1 MPVRTVPAAI
11 SLYLR
16 AVSVVLLG
24 GAGFVACTVN
34 DASESGGFVG
44 PADPSPEPPRGDGVA
59 SSGGTGA
66 SSGAGTGVSNGGDTG
81 ASSGAGGGGGGGD
94 GPADPPPV
102 PSPGE
107 DAGAPTAF
115 TCEGLDSS
123 QPVVLYVSSDD
134 SNSMSSPVH
143 ARELI
148 RAGFAPEPWQV
159 RTYEFLNYYRID
171 YAAPDEGELRVEP
184 QIEPGE
190 EAGTYTLQIGV
201 RAFDPPAPRRPVA
214 VTFVL
219 DTSGSMEGEP
229 MDRERATVRAV
240 AASLSEGDVV
250 NMVTWNTTNS
260 VILSGHVV
268 SGPDDPALLEAAD
281 ALSASGGTDLENGL
295 RVGYQL
301 AQEHYEEGRI
311 NRVILVSDGG
321 ANVGVTS
328 ADLIAR
334 HAEDADK
341 EAIYL
346 VGVGTGPAVGYN
358 DRLMDVVTDKG
369 RGAYVYLDD
378 VEEAFHMF
386 RDRFDEVLEVAA
398 RGVQVELTLPWYFKM
413 EKFYGE
419 EYSTDPQ
426 EVEPQH
432 LAPGDAM
439 IFNQLVRGC
448 DPGVISDADA
458 VTVRARW
465 QTPLTHE
472 PKEASH
478 EATLA
483 ELVAGSKEQ
492 LVKGKA
498 IVAYAE
504 ALKSSSPEAL
514 HAARDQVLAANPG
527 GDPELD
533 EIAEL
538 IALHPLY

>member
-1 MPVRTVPAAI
+1 MRTVPVAI
-11 SLYLR
+11 SLCLH
-16 AVSVVLLG
+16 AVSAVLLG
-24 GAGFVACTVN
+24 GAGLAAC
-34 DASESGGFVG
+34 SGGDAADSG
-44 PADPSPEPPRGDGVA
+44 GLLGNQDPAPEPPRSDGIGSTGAGVG
-59 SSGGTGA
+59 STGTGFGSA
-66 SSGAGTGVSNGGDTG
+66 
-81 ASSGAGGGGGGGD
+81 GAGGGSSVD
-94 GPADPPPV
+94 GSQAEPPPE
-102 PSPGE
+102 PLPGE
-107 DAGAPTAF
+107 DAGAPPAF

-123 QPVVLYVSSDD
+123 QPVVLYVSADD

-143 ARELI
+143 ARELL
-148 RAGFAPEPWQV
+148 RGGLGPEPWQV

-184 QIEPGE
+184 QLEPGE

-201 RAFDPPAPRRPVA
+201 RAFDPPAQRRPVA

-219 DTSGSMEGEP
+219 DTSGSMAGEP
-229 MDRERATVRAV
+229 MAREKATVRAV

-250 NMVTWNTTNS
+250 NMVTWNTENS

-281 ALSASGGTDLENGL
+281 ELSASGGTDLESGL
-295 RVGYQL
+295 RVGYGL
-301 AQEHYEEGRI
+301 AQEHYEADRI

-346 VGVGTGPAVGYN
+346 VGVGAGAAPGYN
-358 DRLMDVVTDKG
+358 DRLMDTVTDKG

-378 VEEAFHMF
+378 VDEAFHMF
-386 RDRFDEVLEVAA
+386 RDRFDEVMEVAA

-419 EYSTDPQ
+419 EYSTNPE

-448 DPGVISDADA
+448 DPGVINDADA
-458 VTVRARW
+458 LTVRARW

-472 PKEASH
+472 PKEASRQ
-478 EATLA
+478 ATLA
-483 ELVAGSKEQ
+483 ELTAGSKEQ

-504 ALKSSSPEAL
+504 ALKSNSSEAL
-514 HAARDQVLAANPG
+514 RAAREQVLAANPG

-538 IALHPLY
+538 IALHPQY

>member
-1 MPVRTVPAAI
+1 MSAA
-11 SLYLR
+11 
-16 AVSVVLLG
+16 LLA
-24 GAGFVACTVN
+24 GAGVAACSAGDAADQPGGFVA
-34 DASESGGFVG
+34 SEG
-44 PADPSPEPPRGDGVA
+44 PSPEPPRDHSVP
-59 SSGGTGA
+59 
-66 SSGAGTGVSNGGDTG
+66 SSGAGTSVGAGAGPGVGTST
-81 ASSGAGGGGGGGD
+81 GAGGGGGGAPVD
-94 GPADPPPV
+94 GAQAEPPPE
-102 PSPGE
+102 PLPGE
-107 DAGAPTAF
+107 DAGAPPAF

-123 QPVVLYVSSDD
+123 KPVVLYVSADD

-143 ARELI
+143 VRELL
-148 RAGFAPEPWQV
+148 RAGFAPEPWHV

-171 YAAPDEGELRVEP
+171 YEAPDEGELRVEP

-201 RAFDPPAPRRPVA
+201 RAFDPPAPRRPIA

-219 DTSGSMEGEP
+219 DTSGSMEGDP
-229 MDRERATVRAV
+229 MEREKATVRAV

-311 NRVILVSDGG
+311 NRVILISDGR

-328 ADLIAR
+328 ADLIAL
-334 HAEDADK
+334 HAEDADR

-346 VGVGTGPAVGYN
+346 VGVGTGPALGYN
-358 DRLMDVVTDKG
+358 DGLMDTVTDEG

-378 VEEAFHMF
+378 VDEAFHMF
-386 RDRFDEVLEVAA
+386 RDRFDEVMEVAA

-419 EYSTDPQ
+419 EYSTDPD

-448 DPGVISDADA
+448 DPGVIQDADPL
-458 VTVRARW
+458 TVRARW

-472 PKEASH
+472 PKEASR

-483 ELVAGSKEQ
+483 ELVAGSKAQ

-504 ALKSSSPEAL
+504 ALKSGSSEAL
-514 HAARDQVLAANPG
+514 RAAREQALAANPG
-527 GDPELD
+527 GDAELD

-538 IALHPLY
+538 IALHPMY

>member
-1 MPVRTVPAAI
+1 MRTVPAAI

-34 DASESGGFVG
+34 DASEPGGFVG
-44 PADPSPEPPRGDGVA
+44 PADPTPEPPRGDGVV

-66 SSGAGTGVSNGGDTG
+66 SSGAGTG
-81 ASSGAGGGGGGGD
+81 ASSGAGGAGGAGD
-94 GPADPPPV
+94 GNVGVEDPPPV
-102 PSPGE
+102 PLPGE
-107 DAGAPTAF
+107 DAGAPAAF

-143 ARELI
+143 ARELL
-148 RAGFAPEPWQV
+148 RAGVAPEPWQV

-229 MDRERATVRAV
+229 MERERAAVRAV

-346 VGVGTGPAVGYN
+346 VGVGTGSALGYN
-358 DRLMDVVTDKG
+358 DVLMDTVTDKG

-386 RDRFDEVLEVAA
+386 RDRFDEVMEVAA

-439 IFNQLVRGC
+439 IFNQIVRGC
-448 DPGVISDADA
+448 DPGVIDDADA
-458 VTVRARW
+458 LTVRARW

-472 PKEASH
+472 PKEASR

-504 ALKSSSPEAL
+504 ALKSSSSAAL
-514 HAARDQVLAANPG
+514 RAAREQVLAANSG